1 MAGRYPFRI
10 AYDNACSRQLTP
22 ETKINAMKAH
32 TVIGLLL
39 LLAVSF
45 AAAQNQPSQT
55 KYTVYEV
62 RGDVKAPRPISTPVP
77 APPDSVN
84 KPLKAKISFVVT
96 PDGSVADVKLLK
108 RSTPEFDSYAV
119 DAVSKWKFEPAT
131 KDGVPVAVR
140 LETEMHSH
148 Q

>member
-1 MAGRYPFRI
+1 MT
-10 AYDNACSRQLTP
+10 C
-22 ETKINAMKAH
+22 
-32 TVIGLLL
+32 
-39 LLAVSF
+39 F
-45 AAAQNQPSQT
+45 AFAQTQTSKT

-62 RGDVKAPRPISTPVP
+62 RGDVKPPRRVSTPVP
-77 APPDSVN
+77 APPDDVD
-84 KPLKAKISFVVT
+84 KELKVKVSFVVT
-96 PDGSVADVKLLK
+96 PDGSVADIKLLK
-108 RSTPEFDSYAV
+108 RSTPDFDNYAV

>member
-1 MAGRYPFRI
+1 
-10 AYDNACSRQLTP
+10 
-22 ETKINAMKAH
+22 
-32 TVIGLLL
+32 
-39 LLAVSF
+39 
-45 AAAQNQPSQT
+45 
-55 KYTVYEV
+55 
-62 RGDVKAPRPISTPVP
+62 
-77 APPDSVN
+77 VN

-140 LETEMHSH
+140 LETEMHAH

>member
-1 MAGRYPFRI
+1 M
-10 AYDNACSRQLTP
+10 ACSRQLAP
-22 ETKINAMKAH
+22 EAKINAMKPH
-32 TVIGLLL
+32 IVIGLLL
-39 LLAVSF
+39 LFTVSF
-45 AAAQNQPSQT
+45 AAAQNQTPQT

-62 RGDVKAPRPISTPVP
+62 RGDVKAPRPVSTGVP

-84 KPLKAKISFVVT
+84 KQLKVKISFIVT
-96 PDGSVADVKLLK
+96 PDGSVTDVKLLK
-108 RSTPEFDSYAV
+108 RSTPEFDNYAV